1 MNEETWLTTWDLNAM
16 FAQPRVLRD
25 DRQRRLFA
33 CACCRRLW
41 SILTREE
48 CRAAVETAERYADG
62 QATVEELRAGLTA
75 LRKERAGAPIATK
88 WEAALSAA
96 MEAASEKPRPS
107 TALAAALDARAAV
120 GWPARWQHSD
130 DTPTHLAALPPVV
143 REELLTQCALLR
155 DIAGNPYRRV
165 ELDPAWLRWNDGT
178 VRRVAQGIYEESAFS
193 ELPVLADALEEAG
206 CSEATLLEHC
216 RSAGP
221 HVRGCWAVDLLL
233 ARR

>member
-1 MNEETWLTTWDLNAM
+1 MNEETWLTTSDLDAM
-16 FAQPRVLRD
+16 LACPGVLCD
-25 DRQRRLFA
+25 DRLRRLFA

-41 SILTREE
+41 SILRQEN
-48 CRAAVETAERYADG
+48 CRAAICTAESYADE
-62 QATVEELRAGLTA
+62 QASLEELRAGLTA
-75 LRKERAGAPIATK
+75 LRKERARAAVRTK
-88 WEAALSAA
+88 WEYALSAA
-96 MEAASEKPRPS
+96 INAASEKVEPYPGS
-107 TALAAALDARAAV
+107 TAALVQAAV
-120 GWPARWQHSD
+120 GWPARWLYND
-130 DTPTHLAALPPVV
+130 GTPTPRAELPPVV
-143 REELLTQCALLR
+143 YEELLAQCALLR

-165 ELDPAWLRWNDGT
+165 ELDPSLLQWSDGT
-178 VRRVAQGIYEESAFS
+178 IRKVAQAIYEDAAFD